1 MQGPSRLHVEAE
13 VDVRAL
19 AVHHVDLGEPGSLAL
34 TQCVDDELFLR
45 DRVRPLLL
53 LRRREGAELA
63 LHSTDVRLVQI
74 QVLDEVDAIV
84 TAAPPARE
92 TSSAPVWATRTSAP
106 SGGPPASARRTTA
119 SSRAARRSG
128 NVGVPSRRSTPAIFP
143 VSMLSP
149 EQSRMSSVI
158 WKAIPSARPNSP
170 SP

>member
-92 TSSAPVWATRTSAP
+92 IGQLTEREQIVRLEQRHPVLEVEPLARLHLLADEIERGKLVEKGHQLSRSTTRSVRVSS
-106 SGGPPASARRTTA
+106 
-119 SSRAARRSG
+119 SSR
-128 NVGVPSRRSTPAIFP
+128 
-143 VSMLSP
+143 
-149 EQSRMSSVI
+149 
-158 WKAIPSARPNSP
+158 
-170 SP
+170 